1 MSDEIKLPQSGE
13 LVVGEVKKVLNY
25 GAFCSLLEYPGVD
38 GFLHVSEVASKWIRN
53 IGDYIKE
60 NQKVVLKVTNVEQGK
75 NVVDVS
81 LRRVNENEKK
91 QVMEFFDSNIKSEK
105 LLDAAIKK
113 SKVKAE
119 LKEILGSILKS
130 YSSVYDFAFEVYE
143 KGETVAEKVGM
154 PKKLA
159 TTYCELVRIS
169 LKPSKVTVKA
179 EMSITSFDPDG
190 VEKIK
195 EILSEP
201 EGAVIK
207 YLGAPRYMILLES
220 DSFKL
225 ANKKIGSILTN
236 IAKKAKQS
244 NISFEYEIM
253 KNEG

>member
-1 MSDEIKLPQSGE
+1 MSNEIRLPESGE
-13 LVVGEVKKVLNY
+13 LVVVEVKKVLNY

-38 GFLHVSEVASKWIRN
+38 GFLHVSEVASRWIRN

-60 NQKVVLKVTNVEQGK
+60 NQKVVLKVTTVEQGK

-81 LRRVNENEKK
+81 LRRVNENERK
-91 QVMEFFDSNIKSEK
+91 QVMEFFESNIKAEK

-119 LKEILGSILKS
+119 LKEIISGILKS
-130 YSSVYDFAFEVYE
+130 YSSVYDFAYEVYE
-143 KGETVAEKVGM
+143 KGETVAEKAGM

-159 TTYCELVRIS
+159 TTYSELVKIS
-169 LKPSKVTVKA
+169 LKPSKVNVRA
-179 EMSITSFDPDG
+179 EMTISSFDPCG

-195 EILSEP
+195 EILSEAD
-201 EGAVIK
+201 GAVIK
-207 YLGAPRYMILLES
+207 YLGAPRYMMILES
-220 DSFKL
+220 ENFKS
-225 ANKKIGSILTN
+225 ANKKMNSILTN

-244 NISFEYEIM
+244 GVSFEYELM